1 MQGFGRG
8 RVGDCGNDTNLC
20 LQRIRSS
27 FLWSVGCVG
36 GPVLSASGLSV
47 SHVRAT
53 WSIRVSRV
61 SVVVSGSVVG
71 VVGLVV
77 SVSSGVLCSRGV
89 GCRAVVVVV
98 VVVVVVRINRNWD
111 GIDQES
117 LLLSIS
123 VGSKYPR

>member
-1 MQGFGRG
+1 M
-8 RVGDCGNDTNLC
+8 
-20 LQRIRSS
+20 
-27 FLWSVGCVG
+27 
-36 GPVLSASGLSV
+36 SASGLSV

-98 VVVVVVRINRNWD
+98 VVVVVVPASCIGGRAVVRRSA
-111 GIDQES
+111 ERHS
-117 LLLSIS
+117 L
-123 VGSKYPR
+123 